1 MGFPTLFCLVDVITE
16 YFRDAHLPEGGEFV
30 TLEDAKSR
38 YGLSMEKLQDYA
50 EQGFLRCRVKPNGS
64 VDYEEDD
71 FKKIGQIQS
80 LTAIGMSLENLRLF
94 FSLSEN
100 SAQGCEGKTRMLRKC
115 RVDLLEEIHQKQQ
128 ILDRIDYYICEL
140 KK

>member
-1 MGFPTLFCLVDVITE
+1 M
-16 YFRDAHLPEGGEFV
+16 
-30 TLEDAKSR
+30 TLEDAESR
-38 YGLSMEKLQDYA
+38 YGHSMEKLKGYA
-50 EQGFLRCRVKPNGS
+50 EQGFLRCRVKPDGS

-100 SAQGCEGKTRMLRKC
+100 SAQGREGKTRMLRKC
-115 RVDLLEEIHQKQQ
+115 RADLLEEIHEKQQ